1 MLKHAKDCVAK
12 RESGQRSA
20 RGVCATLRQEPP
32 RYAVGFQGSE
42 VDTISPI
49 RKYNG
54 RRLEYCSGYFNT
66 MWLGIQWDT

>member
-49 RKYNG
+49 RK
-54 RRLEYCSGYFNT
+54 
-66 MWLGIQWDT
+66 IK